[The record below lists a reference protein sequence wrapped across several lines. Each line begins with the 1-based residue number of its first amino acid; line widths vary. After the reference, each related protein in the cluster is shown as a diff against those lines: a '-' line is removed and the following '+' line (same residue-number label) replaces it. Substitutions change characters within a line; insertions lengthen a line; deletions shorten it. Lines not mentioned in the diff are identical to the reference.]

1 MPYRTDVVGVGGQ
14 LPLVRQMAEQEEVR
28 DHLVVE
34 LGKVVDVVAPVL
46 QDALVTVDVGDTG
59 LEDLDT
65 FESLLDIIHRLTSLS

>member
-14 LPLVRQMAEQEEVR
+14 LFLVRQMAEQEEVR